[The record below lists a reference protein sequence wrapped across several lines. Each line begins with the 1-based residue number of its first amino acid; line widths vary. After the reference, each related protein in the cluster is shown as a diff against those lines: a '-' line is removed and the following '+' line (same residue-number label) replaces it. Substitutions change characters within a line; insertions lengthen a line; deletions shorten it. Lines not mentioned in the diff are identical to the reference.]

1 MVTVMP
7 EKQFKIPAAEIKPL
21 AEGRGACYATD
32 LITVEGQKV
41 GYMYREKPDSL
52 EDSGWRFFLGKES
65 QDYLENPSHT
75 AICDVNT
82 IANYDNG
89 IIPLLDLPVGSAFE
103 RRGWF
108 GKFVAVAFEPPDEDK
123 A

>member
-52 EDSGWRFFLGKES
+52 EDSGWRFF
-65 QDYLENPSHT
+65 
-75 AICDVNT
+75 
-82 IANYDNG
+82 
-89 IIPLLDLPVGSAFE
+89 
-103 RRGWF
+103 F
-108 GKFVAVAFEPPDEDK
+108 GKGESGLFGEPESHSDLRCEHDRQL
-123 A
+123 